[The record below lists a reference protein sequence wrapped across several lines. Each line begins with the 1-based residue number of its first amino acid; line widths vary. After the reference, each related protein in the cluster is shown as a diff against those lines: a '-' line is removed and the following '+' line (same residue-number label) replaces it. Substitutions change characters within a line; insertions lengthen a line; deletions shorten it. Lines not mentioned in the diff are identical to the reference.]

1 MLKQIF
7 RKNIKY
13 QRTRLQWSQE
23 DAAHACNLSSK
34 YWGKI
39 ERGTAAASID
49 VMEKVA
55 TGMNVRI
62 EDLLREDEAEQSE
75 R

>member
-1 MLKQIF
+1 MLKEIF
-7 RKNIKY
+7 GRNVKY
-13 QRTRLQWSQE
+13 QRIKRKWSQE
-23 DAAHACNLSSK
+23 EAAHACELSSK